1 MMMNAIDFLKHEHQT
16 AKAAFAKVLEASPE
30 KRGELWKKLTPELK
44 AHEQMEDAGLY
55 QPLSRDAATKD
66 SRLAGWRQQHQAEV
80 EKVEGLMKKIE
91 QDRPEDQQW
100 LTKVKEVHSSLET
113 HIREEENEIF
123 PRIEMVWDAARLM
136 RSGQEMSEMKAKK
149 MRAA

>member
-1 MMMNAIDFLKHEHQT
+1 MMNAIEFLKHEHQT

-80 EKVEGLMKKIE
+80 EKVEPVMLPPGRA
-91 QDRPEDQQW
+91 RPWTRPVATASPVIATTIGMLLVD
-100 LTKVKEVHSSLET
+100 SL
-113 HIREEENEIF
+113 
-123 PRIEMVWDAARLM
+123 AARLA
-136 RSGQEMSEMKAKK
+136 GEPG
-149 MRAA
+149 

>member
-66 SRLAGWRQQHQAEV
+66 PRLAGWRQQHQAEV
-80 EKVEGLMKKIE
+80 EKVEGL
-91 QDRPEDQQW
+91 
-100 LTKVKEVHSSLET
+100 TKVKEVHSSLET
-113 HIREEENEIF
+113 HIKEEEGEIF
-123 PRIEMVWDAARLM
+123 PRIDKVWNAERLE
-136 RSGQEMSEMKAKK
+136 RSGREMSEMKAKK
-149 MRAA
+149 ARAA

>member
-66 SRLAGWRQQHQAEV
+66 ARLAGWRQQHQAEV
-80 EKVEGLMKKIE
+80 EKVEGLMKEI
-91 QDRPEDQQW
+91 
-100 LTKVKEVHSSLET
+100 HSSLET

-123 PRIEMVWDAARLM
+123 PRIGQVWDAARLM

>member
-1 MMMNAIDFLKHEHQT
+1 MMNAIEFLKHEHQT
-16 AKAAFAKVLEASPE
+16 AKAAFTKVLDAAPE
-30 KRGELWKKLTPELK
+30 KRGELWKRLAPELK
-44 AHEQMEDAGLY
+44 AHEQIEDAGLY

-66 SRLAGWRQQHQAEV
+66 SHLAGWRQQHQAEV
-80 EKVEGLMKKIE
+80 EKVEGLMKEIE
-91 QDRPEDQQW
+91 RLRPEEQPW

-123 PRIEMVWDAARLM
+123 PRIGQVWDAARLM